1 MFIKQIFVAS
11 ATTNLIYTC
20 NIIILL
26 LRIIYFIVVDSKYD
40 VCTQQMCVKFLNAC
54 AVLLHC
60 LCVESTH
67 ICSIISIWIWAFEK
81 GMQQIKGLNSFT
93 LYFKIIRTILALL
106 QEVLGVGWWYCVV
119 KVPVNSLN
127 KYIITRVCPILLH
140 CLCVE
145 ATHIVV

>member
-1 MFIKQIFVAS
+1 MFTKQIFVAS

-26 LRIIYFIVVDSKYD
+26 LRIIYFIVVNSKYD
-40 VCTQQMCVKFLNAC
+40 VWTQQMCVKFLNAC

-93 LYFKIIRTILALL
+93 LYFKIIRIRLSLL
-106 QEVLGVGWWYCVV
+106 QDMLEVEWWYCIAKFLVGRYD
-119 KVPVNSLN
+119 KATL
-127 KYIITRVCPILLH
+127 TRFCPILLH
-140 CLCVE
+140 CLCIE